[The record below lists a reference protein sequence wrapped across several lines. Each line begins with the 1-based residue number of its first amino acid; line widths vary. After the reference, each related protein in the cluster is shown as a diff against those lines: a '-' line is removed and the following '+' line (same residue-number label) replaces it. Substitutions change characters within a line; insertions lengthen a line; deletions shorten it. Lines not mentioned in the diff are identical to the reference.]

1 MGTST
6 GTGQVRW
13 PQSSAWLSPARAVHS
28 SVTLIP
34 INPPGGPVQ
43 APCCAWGGASCAG
56 ADEVMQ
62 DLVEPVPAGPI
73 PATAGPIHASAGTS
87 QYHHPWYSQTHSA
100 ATIPGTAGSSRTTAG
115 CIPVQPA
122 PFAVQHPRY
131 SPGTSRCKP
140 QHPRPGGRPVA
151 AATALPGTTATPS
164 RRHSNRPPRH
174 HGPRRCH
181 GPVPP
186 PVAMA
191 TRLPAGRAGGDA
203 AEVTRGAVVPE
214 RSALSPCPHHGSRSA
229 PPRRHVRARQRRRL
243 REPAQEVQ
251 ARLPGRAERQPLELI
266 SCPKQCT
273 WRTARS
279 GCSCGTQPARRG
291 SSFPA
296 PSVTLLWLSLSL
308 TSQVRLQLWDTAGQ
322 ERFRSL
328 IPSYIRDSTIA
339 VVVYDITNLNSFQQT
354 SKWIDDVRTERG
366 SDVIIMLVGNKTDL
380 ADKRQITTEEG
391 EQRAK
396 ELNVMFIETSAK
408 TGYNVKQLFRRVA
421 AALPGMDSTPEKSK
435 EDMIDIK
442 LEKPP
447 EQPVTES
454 GCSC

>member
-1 MGTST
+1 MT
-6 GTGQVRW
+6 V
-13 PQSSAWLSPARAVHS
+13 L
-28 SVTLIP
+28 
-34 INPPGGPVQ
+34 
-43 APCCAWGGASCAG
+43 
-56 ADEVMQ
+56 
-62 DLVEPVPAGPI
+62 
-73 PATAGPIHASAGTS
+73 
-87 QYHHPWYSQTHSA
+87 
-100 ATIPGTAGSSRTTAG
+100 TILT
-115 CIPVQPA
+115 
-122 PFAVQHPRY
+122 
-131 SPGTSRCKP
+131 
-140 QHPRPGGRPVA
+140 
-151 AATALPGTTATPS
+151 
-164 RRHSNRPPRH
+164 
-174 HGPRRCH
+174 
-181 GPVPP
+181 
-186 PVAMA
+186 
-191 TRLPAGRAGGDA
+191 
-203 AEVTRGAVVPE
+203 
-214 RSALSPCPHHGSRSA
+214 
-229 PPRRHVRARQRRRL
+229 
-243 REPAQEVQ
+243 
-251 ARLPGRAERQPLELI
+251 RQPLELI
-266 SCPKQCT
+266 SCQKRCI

-279 GCSCGTQPARRG
+279 GCSCGAQPARRG
-291 SSFPA
+291 PSASSPA
-296 PSVTLLWLSLSL
+296 PPVTLPWLSLSL
-308 TSQVRLQLWDTAGQ
+308 APQQVRLQLWDTAGQ